1 MKRKKYFKSKWRSRL
16 HEIIYEADTGL
27 GKWFDIILIIAI
39 IISILLVMLESVES
53 IDAEYHDFLLTSEW
67 IITVLFTLEYIARIV
82 SIKRAKKYIFSFY
95 GIIDFLATIPMYLSL
110 FLVDAHA
117 LLALRALRLL
127 RVFRILKLT
136 RYLGARKTLI
146 NALRNSKLKIAVF
159 LFSVIVL
166 TIILGTIMYMI
177 EGPENGFNNIPHSM
191 YWAIV
196 TLTTVGYGDISPSTP
211 IGQFIASIVMILGYG
226 ILAVPTGIVSAELA
240 KGDDFIQTNTQH
252 CPNCFEG
259 EHLDEAQFCQK
270 CGHCLHEKE

>member
-196 TLTTVGYGDISPSTP
+196 TLTTVGYGDVYPVTALGKIFAVISAFSS
-211 IGQFIASIVMILGYG
+211 IGIVALPAG
-226 ILAVPTGIVSAELA
+226 ILAGSFT
-240 KGDDFIQTNTQH
+240 
-252 CPNCFEG
+252 
-259 EHLDEAQFCQK
+259 
-270 CGHCLHEKE
+270 EKFKKKK